1 MRVAFSD
8 LGIEYNMSRNQ
19 EKLSTVAAIHQWN
32 HWSWGN
38 KDDGQFRI
46 VFDAIRQLLAEDE
59 KPTRRI

>member
-1 MRVAFSD
+1 
-8 LGIEYNMSRNQ
+8 MSRNQ